1 MSDLLTRAKE
11 IKNATEIG
19 ENTAERVGG
28 VMVDMVMSIM
38 SAEESLTAQD
48 AQINE
53 LKERNNA
60 EIPTFTGVVD
70 SAEYVFDQ
78 SATQFLGVYYIK
90 SRKVFAA
97 LNGDIYYTSWQ
108 AQGMFQSSNC
118 YNQNGVAVENRIYY
132 LKDMFDTENALSLV
146 FLKSGSFVEV
156 SDNAEIED
164 LQTRVTTIEENA
176 VTIVNDLT
184 TGGAD
189 KALSAEMGKELN
201 VKLSTIIGGEALI
214 KTIHTTL
221 HSGWNKYLF
230 VIPFDGEN
238 VGYGISTK
246 VYCKDIPDGTYDKIL
261 AGYVGSYTNPIR
273 TTPVTFKDGYAILDG
288 SLLTTSKATGWRL
301 GTAGADINLTS
312 DSTLEIIKNYDSK
325 LDEIDGRISEISNQI
340 SEVNKEIGLIEEDIE
355 NLSDKIELVNSIDD
369 DINGKIELSLVGTY
383 DTIKHVNWGTYAFL
397 IPFTDVIQKDV
408 DLTIYCKDIPNGT
421 YPNFVRGY
429 KDNDYTKVTGYLELT
444 FKGGY
449 AILDG
454 TSITNESTSGWI
466 IGTAAASSPIT
477 QNSTLEVYVSKK
489 VSNGLKDEI
498 SELKDNADFYQE
510 KGADYYQKL
519 WSTMNCTPYML
530 KEYSWYNQFEWNLN
544 IGFNT
549 DSHDESPEIF
559 SRINRW
565 YKCYEG
571 RNKQSNNAIY
581 CMWSLGDT
589 LSAVPDTKPKAIT
602 RWEKVYQS
610 LDDIGSTQR
619 PQLFTIGNHD
629 INQDGTD
636 VSQYFTREDKYNYII
651 KPMLT
656 RYSSNHM
663 TLDSEGTFSSWNKLP
678 IVTPNVDYPTMW
690 RLDADKEKLRI
701 ISLDCYDWEDNELSE
716 QVRSFK
722 CGYFSARQIDFLIDC
737 LNSVP
742 QGYSVVV
749 GSHHAYTGPANGGY
763 KSGQLV
769 RSILTAY
776 RNKTTFTG
784 NLLKVDDATYVKT
797 YNVDF
802 TSSNGRL
809 FRVIGHDHIFSSRN
823 EGDSS
828 VGNLTY
834 PGFTMIS
841 ANAMGA
847 LYRGIYIDQFDML
860 CYNDTEGIRFV
871 RYGGVGSQKDCKN
884 NDGGDEKGF
893 HFINSPIKV

>member
-1 MSDLLTRAKE
+1 M
-11 IKNATEIG
+11 ATEIKKIISRRDTAAKWEANNPILAQG
-19 ENTAERVGG
+19 EIG
-28 VMVDMVMSIM
+28 VDTTNKVMKIGDGVTPWK
-38 SAEESLTAQD
+38 SL
-48 AQINE
+48 
-53 LKERNNA
+53 
-60 EIPTFTGVVD
+60 PGVVE
-70 SAEYVFDQ
+70 SH
-78 SATQFLGVYYIK
+78 I
-90 SRKVFAA
+90 
-97 LNGDIYYTSWQ
+97 I
-108 AQGMFQSSNC
+108 
-118 YNQNGVAVENRIYY
+118 
-132 LKDMFDTENALSLV
+132 
-146 FLKSGSFVEV
+146 
-156 SDNAEIED
+156 
-164 LQTRVTTIEENA
+164 
-176 VTIVNDLT
+176 NDLT

-201 VKLSTIIGGEALI
+201 TKLSTIIGGEDPI

-221 HSGWNKYLF
+221 HTSWNKYLF
-230 VIPFDGEN
+230 DIPFDGEN

-246 VYCKDIPDGTYDKIL
+246 VYCKDIPDGTYNNIL
-261 AGYVGSYTNPIR
+261 TGYVGSYTNPAQSFLI
-273 TTPVTFKDGYAILDG
+273 TFKDGYAILDG
-288 SLLTTSKATGWRL
+288 SLITNENTTGWRL
-301 GTAGADINLTS
+301 GTAGTVITLTS
-312 DSTLEIIKNYDSK
+312 DSTLEIIKKSDSK
-325 LDEIDGRISEISNQI
+325 LDEFDGRISENSNQI
-340 SEVNKEIGLIEEDIE
+340 SEVNE
-355 NLSDKIELVNSIDD
+355 KIELIDKG
-369 DINGKIELSLVGTY
+369 INGEIGLSLVGTY
-383 DTIKHVNWGTYAFL
+383 DTIKHSSWGTYAFL
-397 IPFTDVIQKDV
+397 IPFTEVIQKDV
-408 DLTIYCKDIPNGT
+408 VLTIYCGDIPDGT

-429 KDNDYTKVTGYLELT
+429 RDNYTNVLGYLELT
-444 FKGGY
+444 FNGGY

-454 TSITNESTSGWI
+454 TSMNEVTNGWM
-466 IGTAAASSPIT
+466 IGTAAPTSPIT
-477 QNSTLEVYVSKK
+477 QNSKLEVYVSKK
-489 VSNGLKDEI
+489 VSGLKGEV
-498 SELKDNADFYQE
+498 SELKANADFYQE

-530 KEYSWYNQFEWNLN
+530 KEYSWYNQFDWNLN

-589 LSAVPDTKPKAIT
+589 LSAVPDTKPKAIA
-602 RWEKVYQS
+602 RWGKVYQS

-629 INQDGTD
+629 VNQDGTD

-656 RYSSNHM
+656 RYSSNH
-663 TLDSEGTFSSWNKLP
+663 TALDSEGTFSSWNKLP

-690 RLDADKEKLRI
+690 RLDNDREKLRMV
-701 ISLDCYDWEDNELSE
+701 SLDCYDWEDEELSV

-784 NLLKVDDATYVKT
+784 DLLKVDDTTYVKT

-802 TSSNGRL
+802 ASSNGRL

-828 VGNLTY
+828 VGNLTF
-834 PGFTMIS
+834 PSFTMIS

-860 CYNDTEGIRFV
+860 CYNDEEGIRFV
-871 RYGGVGSQKDCKN
+871 RYGGVGSQKDCKTD
-884 NDGGDEKGF
+884 DGGDEKGF